1 MNNTNYNNLDEITNL
16 LFDVVYKKKN
26 ICNNK
31 KEKTIQP
38 EFKVESKNNK
48 NLVNMQ
54 NILKERRNIIPFFK
68 Q

>member
-1 MNNTNYNNLDEITNL
+1 MDKTNYNNLDEITNL
-16 LFDVVYKKKN
+16 LFNVVYKRKN
-26 ICNNK
+26 ICNNVEK
-31 KEKTIQP
+31 KEIQP

>member
-16 LFDVVYKKKN
+16 LFDVVYKKRN

-31 KEKTIQP
+31 EKKTIQP

-54 NILKERRNIIPFFK
+54 NILKERRNVIPFFK

>member
-26 ICNNK
+26 ICNNVKK
-31 KEKTIQP
+31 KEIQP

-54 NILKERRNIIPFFK
+54 NILKERRNVIPFFK